1 MKIYRATISNRL
13 TQNFGAN
20 NACAKMSPAGFAYRP
35 YQITSKPATAK
46 SCPMYYTEFYPLLG
60 MFGHNG
66 NDWAIFRGEAIYF
79 NVDIPNIRWYAE
91 RDTDDD
97 QGIGIRV
104 KSLDPIKF
112 EESDLPAEMSD
123 HSKRYWKEHN
133 GMMYI
138 QMLYWHIKESALA
151 GKPQIQVG
159 TFADG
164 KPQMRAEVKLGDLIA
179 FGNSTGASSGDHVH
193 EAMKFCEASGF
204 TIGNDNGYY
213 GAVDHS
219 KWDEQ
224 QTFVGQVIKVK
235 EQAMTAIKLAH
246 EVIAIVRAFIRI
258 KFGRRL

>member
-1 MKIYRATISNRL
+1 MKIYRSTISNKL
-13 TQNFGAN
+13 TQDFGAN
-20 NACAKMSPAGFAYRP
+20 LACAKMSIQGYAYRP
-35 YQITSKPATAK
+35 YQLVSKTGNV
-46 SCPMYYTEFYPLLG
+46 CPNGTIEFYSLLG
-60 MFGHNG
+60 MHGHNG
-66 NDWAIFRGEAIYF
+66 KDWAIFRGEAIYF
-79 NVDIPNIRWYAE
+79 NVDIPNVRWYAE

-104 KSLDPIKF
+104 KSINPIKF
-112 EESDLPAEMSD
+112 EEPDLPAEMSD

-164 KPQMRAEVKLGDLIA
+164 KPQMRAEIKLGDLIA

-193 EAMKFCEASGF
+193 EAMKFAEASGF

-213 GAVDHS
+213 GAVDHN
-219 KWDEQ
+219 KWHENK
-224 QTFVGQVIKVK
+224 FVGEVVKVK

-246 EVIAIVRAFIRI
+246 EVIAIVKAFIQI